1 MGEGRYAVKSKTGE
15 DIDEITGVTNLQ
27 FSDQSLSLSD
37 DVKETFDQVT
47 GIDDVSGVVFRL
59 YNAAFARLPDS
70 AGLENWINANEAGT
84 RTYASSA
91 KEFSES
97 QEFANRYGA
106 NVSDTEFITTM
117 YNNVLE
123 RDPDDSGL
131 AHYQGLL
138 ADGKTR
144 GGLLLDFSE
153 SPENRELFKDVTGL
167 S

>member
-1 MGEGRYAVKSKTGE
+1 MQSKTGE

-27 FSDQSLSLSD
+27 FSDQALSLSD

-59 YNAAFARLPDS
+59 YNAAFSRLPDS
-70 AGLENWINANEAGT
+70 AGLENWINANSNGS
-84 RTYASSA
+84 RTYAASA

-97 QEFANRYGA
+97 QEFKNRYGA
-106 NVSDTEFITTM
+106 NVTDTQFITTM

-123 RDPDDSGL
+123 RDPDPTGL
-131 AHYQGLL
+131 AHYQNLL
-138 ADGKTR
+138 ATGKTR
-144 GGLLLDFSE
+144 GAMLLDFSE
-153 SPENRELFKDVTGL
+153 SHENRELVKDVTGL